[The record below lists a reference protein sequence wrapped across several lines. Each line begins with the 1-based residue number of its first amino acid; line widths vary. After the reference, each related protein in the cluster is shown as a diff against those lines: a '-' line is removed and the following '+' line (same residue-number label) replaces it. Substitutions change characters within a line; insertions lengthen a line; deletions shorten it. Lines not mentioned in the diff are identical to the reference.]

1 MYWGMGH
8 PELQQAWRNIPS
20 SLNDRDFSFLPGWGS
35 RLILGSP
42 TAVLLPLKTPALG
55 YLLQLYRLNSK
66 PAPGRHSQ
74 PRPRVE
80 HMVVHNIRMHRKPL
94 LTYRQR
100 SELVPWRGQL
110 CLQPPSLLR
119 LGVTFG
125 GMQGHVITEII
136 IWKNM
141 WNEACLM
148 NYQKQAARCHSG
160 FFMHELTAHKELQR
174 VLEWCW
180 SQPFYFTTSRN
191 VLILQDS
198 LCLLRSTCLRIHCL
212 RISYMHIIHLSFP
225 PLSLS
230 SPFHPAPCA
239 LFDCLNSQS
248 PLSAVYMSTCLGTS
262 AGACVASQDPRP

>member
-1 MYWGMGH
+1 M
-8 PELQQAWRNIPS
+8 
-20 SLNDRDFSFLPGWGS
+20 
-35 RLILGSP
+35 
-42 TAVLLPLKTPALG
+42 LLPLKTPALG

-125 GMQGHVITEII
+125 GMQGHAITEII

-160 FFMHELTAHKELQR
+160 FFMHELTAHKELQGCSGM
-174 VLEWCW
+174 VLV
-180 SQPFYFTTSRN
+180 PAILFYYVQKCINTSGFSASTPLHLLEN
-191 VLILQDS
+191 SLLENFIHAYNSPLIS
-198 LCLLRSTCLRIHCL
+198 S
-212 RISYMHIIHLSFP
+212 P
-225 PLSLS
+225 SLS

-248 PLSAVYMSTCLGTS
+248 PLSAVYMSMCLGTS
-262 AGACVASQDPRP
+262 AGA